1 MTESLRSISASPYQ
15 VPAMLTSKGP
25 RWVNCSTHSAVLTF
39 TESGSEKNK
48 EEYLRGSS
56 ARNLKRGPA
65 PPLEYHPFIIEYDSG
80 SAIGRDAVDLETG
93 WGKNPRKK
101 SQGENCIQIE
111 RGFIYVSRVRRCL
124 NMIEHDGEQA
134 MPRIVKMTRR
144 LGWDGMKKIL

>member
-1 MTESLRSISASPYQ
+1 
-15 VPAMLTSKGP
+15 MLTSKGP
-25 RWVNCSTHSAVLTF
+25 RWVNCLTHSAVLTF

-65 PPLEYHPFIIEYDSG
+65 PLSSITHSSLNMILAVRSVVTQLILKRGGERTLEK
-80 SAIGRDAVDLETG
+80 RL
-93 WGKNPRKK
+93 
-101 SQGENCIQIE
+101 QGENCIQIE
-111 RGFIYVSRVRRCL
+111 RGFIYVAHVRRCL

-134 MPRIVKMTRR
+134 MSRIVKMTRR